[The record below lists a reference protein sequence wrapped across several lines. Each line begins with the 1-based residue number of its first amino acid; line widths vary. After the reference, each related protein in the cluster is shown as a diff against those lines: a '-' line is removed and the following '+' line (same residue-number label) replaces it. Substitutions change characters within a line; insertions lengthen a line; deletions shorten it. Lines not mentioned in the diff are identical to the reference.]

1 VRLYFIVQVEV
12 VEIQIW
18 FEFKLICNLQNR
30 FEKEKKILNWKSASG
45 RIRRGPVGHPARGL
59 CVKPIV
65 RTRVYPLS
73 DFFRIFTR

>member
-30 FEKEKKILNWKSASG
+30 FEKEKKEFLNWKSASG
-45 RIRRGPVGHPARGL
+45 RIRRGL

-65 RTRVYPLS
+65 RTRVYPLP